1 MIVVILLCEQCLILI
16 GKKKKKIT
24 DQIAQVLN
32 PNLNKIMQNYHKQL
46 FCTWNTKTQNTK

>member
-16 GKKKKKIT
+16 GKRKKIT